1 IMRWHETWIVT
12 VFVLYIFA
20 GAANALRGSELVL
33 AAKAKAAEEKNHP
46 TTEEVT
52 VVVNED
58 GTNSTVVKAKPL
70 LTGIPQKDYI
80 YDPNL
85 PRELKGH
92 NLTNY
97 PFYNAVPNDIEF
109 ECDGLHDGFYASVPH
124 QCQLYHHCLFGTRYD
139 FLCANYTAFDQKTF
153 ICHFVSEVD
162 CANSPKYYK
171 RNEALYKQASSPA
184 PPKTTTTKATTTT
197 TTTTTSAPTRKS
209 GGGRRRRPP
218 YRRRRPVYE
227 YYYDDEEY
235 DDEYYDEEEEELPPP
250 RKHAGRRHHHRPQGG
265 RKEDHTTTTTTSTTS
280 PTPLPADAPL
290 TRAPLSVYAPRALP
304 KIKRPVPINEK
315 SKYDYTTKP
324 GSNVVKPT
332 TDPRTVQDEDEEEEE
347 EDDDY
352 YEDDYEDL
360 PPPQP
365 PPPPK
370 KKESAKNGRRRVHQQ
385 ERKRPVRYDDDY
397 DEEEERPRLR
407 KGNRK
412 GSAEDDYRPR
422 SRGSNNKGRKGHRDE
437 DEPIPSERPGFI
449 SGRGSSRKRYQE
461 ERLKKPERW
470 RSQEY
475 EYYDEEEDESSRYED
490 DRRRPMRPKS
500 EKMRA
505 RSVKKTTTTTT
516 STTTSKTT
524 SGQPSFEEEDEYEEY
539 DDFTPVSEEI
549 KTKYRNSGITTIEPH
564 RFSTSSYKNTKQ
576 GLQTTTEA
584 ITRQKTQPVTYR
596 RPISDFRR
604 PSTKPSETFLSS
616 VGTPAGFK
624 KQEAEVKLKKE
635 PVLLSR
641 RPFTS
646 PEDTVF
652 RRPIKVEGTSNREIK
667 KAESLDL
674 SAEVQRSNL
683 KQNKEVKDT
692 TAFEPEGNV
701 RFSPESPKV
710 AKPMNQESYYS
721 GDTSVQLD
729 VRPESEDTNPR
740 RVVKPEFSFPATGV
754 DRRPEEGY
762 RKFPRPAVYTP
773 SAPENVPAAQVY
785 RRPFIP
791 SPADN
796 SRRPVDEIIAIRRP
810 SKQDNFSPFT
820 ASVENG
826 FRRPYI
832 ASISGE
838 GDFSVPEDQNK
849 RPPKQESVNSDGSRR
864 PDGMPMTVAGYR
876 RGTRPTDKEKKK
888 ILEELAYSGRRTKE
902 NPTTPET
909 VTERGPNYRNPFS
922 VPPPVREESEY
933 FKPPKSVEFTAPG
946 PSGEGSTQRP
956 PPVYDID
963 EEYDVTLND
972 ALQPSTLNPT
982 LHYARVKTRG
992 YQSAVT
998 HPSYHSL
1005 LIPSAS
1011 QTFYSKT
1018 PAHNNDDYD
1027 TVVLPAARFT
1037 QARYKQR
1044 RPAEWYW

>member
-1 IMRWHETWIVT
+1 MRWHETWIVT

-250 RKHAGRRHHHRPQGG
+250 RKHAGRRHHHRPQ
-265 RKEDHTTTTTTSTTS
+265 
-280 PTPLPADAPL
+280 
-290 TRAPLSVYAPRALP
+290 
-304 KIKRPVPINEK
+304 
-315 SKYDYTTKP
+315 
-324 GSNVVKPT
+324 
-332 TDPRTVQDEDEEEEE
+332 
-347 EDDDY
+347 
-352 YEDDYEDL
+352 
-360 PPPQP
+360 
-365 PPPPK
+365 
-370 KKESAKNGRRRVHQQ
+370 AKNGRRRVHQQ